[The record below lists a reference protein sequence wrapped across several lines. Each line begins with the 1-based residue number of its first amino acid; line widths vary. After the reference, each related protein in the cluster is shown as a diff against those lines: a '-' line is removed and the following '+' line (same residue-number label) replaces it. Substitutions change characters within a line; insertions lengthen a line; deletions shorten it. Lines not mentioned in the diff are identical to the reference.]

1 MVFRGVLPCADCSRY
16 NDGQGSKFCLV
27 CPDIAQATK
36 GVEKGLREKLSGSL
50 PVEAIRDYKI
60 VLYEMKEIRRAHKA
74 RKDMNDLHRAI
85 LTLHLAEFR
94 HHQIAS
100 LLNTTRQTVYQTI
113 KVFK

>member
-1 MVFRGVLPCADCSRY
+1 MVFKGVLPCADCSRY
-16 NDGQGSKFCLV
+16 NDGQGSRFCLV
-27 CPDIAQATK
+27 CPEITLSVK
-36 GVEKGLREKLSGSL
+36 GIERGLREKLTGPL
-50 PVEAIRDYKI
+50 PSEAVRDYKI
-60 VLYEMKEIRRAHKA
+60 VLYEMKEIRRAQKA

-100 LLNTTRQTVYQTI
+100 LLSTTRQTVYQAI